1 MNNSILHG
9 NNHRT
14 SRVLMMAFLMCL
26 MVSPKLADRAC
37 AQIFISDE
45 DYNSSRANVTE
56 DELIPILPQNL
67 EVDWIPTP
75 IGEGWL
81 LMMGFSGAYLLN
93 KKRKRESNCSE

>member
-1 MNNSILHG
+1 MKNLMSNG
-9 NNHRT
+9 NNNKI
-14 SRVLMMAFLMCL
+14 SRVLTMALLMCL

-81 LMMGFSGAYLLN
+81 LLAGLGGAYLLG
-93 KKRKRESNCSE
+93 KKRKED